1 MAWDWKI
8 LAGRTAG
15 LQAKYGQPLS
25 GHTLFV
31 IQHVLDDLY
40 HLIES
45 FQALGCAADDIC
57 VVGIPYSSRSDA
69 GEQIRKLG
77 CQVELP
83 QIFPFDGCV
92 CLHLLETLDKSI
104 ANNKPLIILE
114 DGGYAVPLVSQLTA
128 IGRVDPTK
136 IKGAVEQTS
145 RGGWVDEQLSR
156 AGQLRIPVIS
166 IPHAMTK
173 RTMEPP
179 YIAEAIHRNLLSLLD
194 VIDPDVGAKQVK
206 VLGMY
211 GFGSIGDK
219 VARYFGNQAS
229 VIYVSDPMPERSY
242 DAYVRAKFGRLTPAR
257 LEKCDLI
264 LGATGATSIGLE
276 VFERVKDRAI
286 LGSTSSRQV
295 EIDIELLRRRSESE
309 ETIGT
314 AGPCVMQIP
323 MARRFHYAI
332 GGGSKSV
339 TVLYDGYPINF
350 AGRSLPDHVGD
361 LILSLLL
368 EGVVAVSR
376 NPFHRPA
383 VYKAD
388 TVLQE
393 EDRELSM
400 MFLEVKPEDGLN
412 P

>member
-15 LQAKYGQPLS
+15 LKAKYGQPLS
-25 GHTLFV
+25 GHTLFI

-45 FQALGCAADDIC
+45 FIALGCSADDIC
-57 VVGIPYSSRSDA
+57 VIGIPYSSRSDA
-69 GEQIRKLG
+69 GEQIRTLG

-83 QIFPFDGCV
+83 QVFPFDGCV
-92 CLHLLETLDKSI
+92 FLHLLQTLEKSKK
-104 ANNKPLIILE
+104 NNKPLIILE
-114 DGGYAVPLVSQLTA
+114 DGGYAVPLISQLSS
-128 IGRVDPTK
+128 IGRVDTTK

-145 RGGWVDEQLSR
+145 RGGWIDEQIAR
-156 AGQLRIPVIS
+156 AGQLSFPVIS
-166 IPHAMTK
+166 IPYAMTK
-173 RTMEPP
+173 KRMEPP
-179 YIAEAIHRNLLSLLD
+179 YIAEAIHRNLLSLLN
-194 VIDPDVGAKQVK
+194 VIDPVAGAGGIKI
-206 VLGMY
+206 LGMY

-219 VARYFGNQAS
+219 VARYFGNQGS

-242 DAYVRAKFGRLTPAR
+242 DALVRARFGRLTPAR

-276 VFERVKDRAI
+276 VFERIKNGAI
-286 LGSTSSRQV
+286 LGSTSSRQI

-309 ETIGT
+309 EIIGT
-314 AGPCVMQIP
+314 IGPCVMQIP
-323 MARRFHYAI
+323 MARRFHYAVE
-332 GGGSKSV
+332 GGSKSA
-339 TVLYDGYPINF
+339 TVLYDGYPLNF
-350 AGRSLPDHVGD
+350 SGRSLPDHVGD

-368 EGVVAVSR
+368 EGVVAISKGT
-376 NPFHRPA
+376 FHRPA

-393 EDRELSM
+393 EDQELSM
-400 MFLEVKPEDGLN
+400 MFLEVKPEDGMVF
-412 P
+412 